1 MSEYGVGDQFKA
13 TEPLTFSLLYNNH
26 PNYPIKKDWLFW
38 SELKKLTN
46 VSFTTTDVPL
56 SDYNNKRS
64 LIIGAG
70 DAPLIM
76 PKTYPSQE
84 EPFVASGAILAVS
97 DYLDLMPNLKDKIDK
112 WNLKA
117 DIDTSR
123 QADGKFYLLPGVHED
138 VWIDYTLAVRT
149 DIMRKLNLQTP
160 TTWDEFYEVLKAMK
174 AANPSIYPFSERFS
188 QSPPN
193 EPAGNLF
200 RLLGD
205 SYGVMA
211 GWNYQAGAS
220 WDADAKKF
228 EFSGA
233 MEQYRQILE
242 YLAKLVK
249 EGLLDPESFTQSD
262 DQARQKLAAGKAFVI
277 SSNAQTIVNDYRKDL
292 SKIPGATIE
301 KIPVPM
307 GPLGDVK
314 RGTRLENG
322 VMLSAK
328 AKESKNF
335 VAMMQ
340 LIDWLWYSDKGNE
353 FAKWGVEGVT
363 YTKDGSGKRTLMP
376 DIDVVGLNP
385 KGTKHLQK
393 DFGFFN
399 GVFSYGGTTELLN
412 SFFTEEEQRF
422 QDVMNARKTE
432 PVPPPFPFND
442 VEREQATLW
451 QTPLKDYVAQQSL
464 KFALGQRPLS
474 EWDAYVNELKSKN
487 MQQYIDLVNEA
498 YERYQ
503 KEHG

>member
-1 MSEYGVGDQFKA
+1 
-13 TEPLTFSLLYNNH
+13 
-26 PNYPIKKDWLFW
+26 
-38 SELKKLTN
+38 
-46 VSFTTTDVPL
+46 
-56 SDYNNKRS
+56 
-64 LIIGAG
+64 
-70 DAPLIM
+70 
-76 PKTYPSQE
+76 
-84 EPFVASGAILAVS
+84 
-97 DYLDLMPNLKDKIDK
+97 
-112 WNLKA
+112 
-117 DIDTSR
+117 
-123 QADGKFYLLPGVHED
+123 
-138 VWIDYTLAVRT
+138 
-149 DIMRKLNLQTP
+149 
-160 TTWDEFYEVLKAMK
+160 
-174 AANPSIYPFSERFS
+174 
-188 QSPPN
+188 
-193 EPAGNLF
+193 
-200 RLLGD
+200 
-205 SYGVMA
+205 
-211 GWNYQAGAS
+211 
-220 WDADAKKF
+220 
-228 EFSGA
+228 
-233 MEQYRQILE
+233 
-242 YLAKLVK
+242 
-249 EGLLDPESFTQSD
+249 
-262 DQARQKLAAGKAFVI
+262 VI

-292 SKIPGATIE
+292 SKISGATIA
-301 KIPVPM
+301 KIPVPT

-328 AKESKNF
+328 ARDSKNF

-412 SFFTEEEQRF
+412 SFFTEEEQKF
-422 QDVMNARKTE
+422 QDVMNARRTE
-432 PVPPPFPFND
+432 PVPPPFPFTD

-464 KFALGQRPLS
+464 RFALGQRPLS